1 MVENPFL
8 HYEDTH
14 AETLDKMD
22 IESKNHTTLFGAMGK
37 EKYLSFAYGKGLKSN
52 PKLQEELS
60 KNGFTD
66 AKYSIGTFN
75 NERGEEE
82 TSLFISLELPS
93 NNIIY
98 ECDVNSK
105 KMWPFDMYEAK
116 HIYILGKN
124 GEATDLMEELRP
136 TETKLMICPNKRFP
150 FAGASF
156 KENMIVLPDL
166 RKFSIKNLGDEIM
179 DFPVILHEI
188 GHIKHRKVEP
198 NIFNERAQA
207 VMNLTSLIGLDRS
220 KIEKL
225 KGTLFD
231 KLACFIEER
240 APILL
245 RQEEIASSWACKW
258 IEKNKE
264 QGFNFWK
271 SITENYWE
279 QLDIALA
286 TYKNFWTTVEN
297 KAWSFEND
305 NADKYIFENLVK
317 QWQEQYPHLNI
328 KVNSEIPNT
337 INEENK
343 DISPL
348 L

>member
-1 MVENPFL
+1 MRE
-8 HYEDTH
+8 
-14 AETLDKMD
+14 
-22 IESKNHTTLFGAMGK
+22 
-37 EKYLSFAYGKGLKSN
+37 
-52 PKLQEELS
+52 
-60 KNGFTD
+60 
-66 AKYSIGTFN
+66 
-75 NERGEEE
+75 EEE

-305 NADKYIFENLVK
+305 SADKYIFENLVK